1 MRFLQLFPL
10 LSAALALSPAVELE
24 IPAVSSAV
32 SSQLSKFSAYVQ
44 YAGPTGVPAPAA
56 ASPSATASNAQS
68 KRAAGQ
74 PYWMEQIAH
83 QGYASF
89 NPNSE
94 YKVFRNVKD
103 YGAKGWVQLAGQRMG
118 SMYWDWN
125 RDGVT
130 DDTAAIQNAI
140 SSGGRCAP
148 GVCQSTT
155 TSPAVIY
162 FPGGT
167 YIISSSIIDYY
178 YTQLIG
184 NPNDVPVLK
193 ATAGL
198 TGFGVIDGDQY
209 QPGGVLGYGGTN
221 LFWRQIR
228 NFVID
233 MTAIPPSSSATGI
246 HWPAAQATS
255 LQNIVFQMSAAQG
268 TQHQGVF
275 IESGSGGFM
284 ADLTFNGGLNGV
296 VFGNQQYVS
305 LGDFGVNDCRF

>member
-118 SMYWDWN
+118 SMY
-125 RDGVT
+125 
-130 DDTAAIQNAI
+130 
-140 SSGGRCAP
+140 
-148 GVCQSTT
+148 
-155 TSPAVIY
+155 
-162 FPGGT
+162 
-167 YIISSSIIDYY
+167 
-178 YTQLIG
+178 
-184 NPNDVPVLK
+184 
-193 ATAGL
+193 
-198 TGFGVIDGDQY
+198 
-209 QPGGVLGYGGTN
+209 
-221 LFWRQIR
+221 
-228 NFVID
+228 
-233 MTAIPPSSSATGI
+233 
-246 HWPAAQATS
+246 
-255 LQNIVFQMSAAQG
+255 
-268 TQHQGVF
+268 
-275 IESGSGGFM
+275 
-284 ADLTFNGGLNGV
+284 
-296 VFGNQQYVS
+296 
-305 LGDFGVNDCRF
+305 